1 MQASGQSD
9 GPASS
14 NGATGGRAAAKPGG
28 VLRTGDLEIRVGE
41 GLVLAAGEAL
51 TLSVR
56 EFQLLVA
63 LVGRAGGIV
72 SRDELYRSVWGRHLR
87 RGDRSVD
94 VYVSK
99 VRGKLERALPG
110 RRLIHTHPGFGYRFE
125 LSVSHNLD
133 NSLAVGG
140 NTPAAGDR

>member
-1 MQASGQSD
+1 MTESAQRSGRASG
-9 GPASS
+9 
-14 NGATGGRAAAKPGG
+14 NGSGGGGTLRAGS
-28 VLRTGDLEIRVGE
+28 LEIRLGE
-41 GLVLAAGEAL
+41 GLVLADGQAL

-72 SRDELYRSVWGRHLR
+72 SREELYRTVWGRHLR

-99 VRGKLERALPG
+99 LRGKLGAALPG
-110 RRLIHTHPGFGYRFE
+110 ERLIHTHPGFGYRFE
-125 LSVSHNLD
+125 QPLSRYLD
-133 NSLAVGG
+133 NSRAEAG
-140 NTPAAGDR
+140 NTPAAPEL